1 MLPPARAGDAVR
13 AKEVIMDVVKALI
26 FPVQARWFGGRLL
39 RLGAPVKP
47 ALRVA
52 TPPEFKDG
60 IPGIWSPEDLL
71 VGSLAACYELTLV
84 AIAER
89 HDVPLHTLEV
99 NATGHL
105 ERAPK
110 GEYGF
115 TVVELDVDL
124 ATDPGRELDAEEVA
138 VLAKQHC
145 IVGRALDVPVHLRRL
160 EVRAAS
166 FVAVDAA

>member
-1 MLPPARAGDAVR
+1 MS
-13 AKEVIMDVVKALI
+13 IVKALR

-39 RLGAPVKP
+39 RLGAPEKP
-47 ALRVA
+47 VLRIA

-60 IPGIWSPEDLL
+60 IRGIWSPEELL

-89 HDVPLHTLEV
+89 LDVPLHTLEV
-99 NATGHL
+99 SAIGHL
-105 ERAPK
+105 EQVPK
-110 GEYGF
+110 GGHGF

-124 ATDPGRELDAEEVA
+124 ATDPGRELDAEDVA
-138 VLAKQHC
+138 RRAKEHC
-145 IVGRALDVPVHLRRL
+145 IVGRALEVPVHLRRL

-166 FVAVDAA
+166 FADVEAAVA

>member
-1 MLPPARAGDAVR
+1 MG
-13 AKEVIMDVVKALI
+13 IVKALR

-39 RLGAPVKP
+39 RLGAPEKP

-84 AIAER
+84 AFAER
-89 HDVPLHTLEV
+89 HNLPLHTLSV
-99 NATGHL
+99 DAIGHL
-105 ERAPK
+105 ERRPE
-110 GEYGF
+110 GGYGF
-115 TVVELDVDL
+115 TVLELDVEL

-138 VLAKQHC
+138 ILARKHC
-145 IVGRALDVPVHLRRL
+145 IVGRALDVPVQLRRL
-160 EVRAAS
+160 ECRGARFAVEAA
-166 FVAVDAA
+166 A

>member
-1 MLPPARAGDAVR
+1 MG
-13 AKEVIMDVVKALI
+13 IVKALR

-39 RLGAPVKP
+39 RLGAPEKP
-47 ALRVA
+47 ALRIA

-60 IPGIWSPEDLL
+60 IPGIWSPEELL

-89 HDVPLHTLEV
+89 LRVPLHTLEV
-99 NATGHL
+99 SAIGHL
-105 ERAPK
+105 ERAPTD
-110 GEYGF
+110 GYGF
-115 TVVELDVDL
+115 TVLELDVDL

-138 VLAKQHC
+138 LLAKKHC
-145 IVGRALDVPVHLRRL
+145 IVGRALEVPIHLRRL

-166 FVAVDAA
+166 FADVEAAVA